1 METLNFL
8 LTIAK
13 VAVGLGFV
21 IFIHELG
28 HFLLAKWNGVKVEKF
43 SIGFGPTIFGWRRGE
58 TEYVLAALPLGGFV
72 KMLGEGPEDQENKTT
87 DPRAYPN
94 KSVSA
99 RMAIIS
105 AGVIMN
111 VFLAVACFVYYYGQ
125 ERLEQPA
132 VLGGVTAGSPAY
144 EAGLRPGD
152 EIVAIDERRNLDY
165 LGLIEKVLF
174 SSQGQVLHF
183 EVRRPGHDGLIG
195 VDIQPRR
202 EATGDRPTIGVLAG
216 RSLEIGGFEPAA
228 GMENPP
234 VYHGLEAKERESKV
248 DVLVAAGPTGKESV
262 PLADKFEYD
271 RELARN
277 ADQPIT
283 HMIERRPISP
293 SRVHSAAVDRSELT
307 LPANHFVDFGFHLAF
322 EPIRAIRKD
331 SPADKAGFR
340 KGDLIVSVDGKDDV
354 DPMQLPTDCLAKAGK
369 PMTFEV
375 QRDAGAGQRKTQSL
389 TVTPDDTPPRT
400 EFATPDI
407 HEPVDVAGLGLCYPV
422 STRIVGVRP
431 NSPASKAGLKPGDVL
446 SALAIPPS
454 KPQPTISGWK
464 AWLPSFLGG
473 AKVEQP
479 KTFEFSE
486 ESPDWLAAF
495 LYLQNLPLQE
505 VELTVN
511 RASKPI
517 KITPEIDRSWHNPY
531 RGLLFY
537 PLVRMAPPQ
546 TLSAAL
552 RSGYE
557 HTIQNILMV
566 YGTFRSLAERRV
578 SPKNLGGPI
587 LIAQVAYSAAGS
599 GFAELIKFLGMLSIN
614 LAVLNF
620 LPIPPLDGGQML
632 FLIAEKIR
640 GRPLPDSALIAG
652 TYVGLLLVLCLMVF
666 VTYQDVFRLFTG

>member
-1 METLNFL
+1 LETLNFL

-28 HFLLAKWNGVKVEKF
+28 HFVLAKWNGVKVEKF

-72 KMLGEGPEDQENKTT
+72 KMLGEGPEDQESKTT

-125 ERLEQPA
+125 EHPEQPA

-152 EIVAIDERRNLDY
+152 EIVAIDERRDLDY
-165 LGLIEKVLF
+165 IGLNEKVLF

-183 EVRRPGHDGLIG
+183 EVKRPGHEGLIG
-195 VDIQPRR
+195 MDIQPRR
-202 EATGDRPTIGVLAG
+202 EATSDRPTIGIIFG
-216 RSLEIGGFEPAA
+216 HSLEIGGFEPQA
-228 GMENPP
+228 GMVNPP
-234 VYHGLEAKERESKV
+234 VYHAIESKGRDSKV
-248 DVLVAAGPTGKESV
+248 DVLVAAGPSGDEPV
-262 PLADKFEYD
+262 PLADNCAYD
-271 RELARN
+271 VSLARN
-277 ADQPIT
+277 ADKAIT
-283 HMIERRPISP
+283 HVIERRTVSP
-293 SRVHSAAVDRSELT
+293 ARVHGKVTDRSVLT
-307 LPANHFVDFGFHLAF
+307 IPTNYFVDFGIRFAI
-322 EPIRAIRKD
+322 EPIRAIRKE
-331 SPADKAGFR
+331 SPAEKAGFR
-340 KGDLIVSVDGKDDV
+340 KGDRIVSVNGHDDF
-354 DPMQLPTDCLAKAGK
+354 DPMQLPSLCLSNAGK

-375 QRDAGAGQRKTQSL
+375 QRDADSGQKKTQTL

-400 EFATPDI
+400 EFATPN
-407 HEPVDVAGLGLCYPV
+407 EPVDIAGLGLCYPV
-422 STRIVGVRP
+422 STHIVGVQP
-431 NSPASKAGLKPGDVL
+431 NSPASKAGLKAGDVL
-446 SALAIPPS
+446 TALAIPPS
-454 KPQPTISGWK
+454 KPQPSASGWR

-473 AKVEQP
+473 TRVERP
-479 KTFEFSE
+479 KTFEFNE
-486 ESPDWLAAF
+486 ESADWFSAF
-495 LYLQNLPLQE
+495 LYLQSRPIQE
-505 VELTVN
+505 IELTVN
-511 RASKPI
+511 HASKPI
-517 KITPEIDRSWHNPY
+517 KITPERDRDWYNPN

-537 PLVRMAPPQ
+537 NLIRMAPPQ
-546 TLSAAL
+546 SFSAAL
-552 RSGYE
+552 KSGYE

-599 GFAELIKFLGMLSIN
+599 GFAELVKFLGMLSIN

>member
-1 METLNFL
+1 MF

-28 HFLLAKWNGVKVEKF
+28 HFVLAKWNGVRVEKF
-43 SIGFGPTIFGWRRGE
+43 SIGFGPTLFGWRRGE

-72 KMLGEGPEDQENKTT
+72 KMLGEGPEEQENKTN

-125 ERLEQPA
+125 EHPEQPA

-152 EIVAIDERRNLDY
+152 EVVAIDDRRDIDY
-165 LGLIEKVLF
+165 SALIEKVLF

-183 EVRRPGHDGLIG
+183 EVKRPGHEGLIG

-202 EATGDRPTIGVLAG
+202 EAKGDRPTIGIISG
-216 RSLEIGGFEPAA
+216 QSLEIGGFKPPA
-228 GMENPP
+228 GMANPP
-234 VYHGLEAKERESKV
+234 DFKVLEGKERESKV
-248 DVLVAAGPTGKESV
+248 DVLVAAGPAGKEPAV
-262 PLADKFEYD
+262 LANNYEYD
-271 RELARN
+271 RALARH
-277 ADQPIT
+277 AHEPIT
-283 HMIERRPISP
+283 HVIERRPVSQT
-293 SRVHSAAVDRSELT
+293 RVHGAAISHSELT
-307 LPANHFVDFGFHLAF
+307 LPPNYFVDFGFRLAI

-331 SPADKAGFR
+331 SPAEQAGFR
-340 KGDLIVSVDGKDDV
+340 VGDRIVAVDGQDEFN
-354 DPMQLPTDCLAKAGK
+354 PLQLPSTCLAKAGQS
-369 PMTFEV
+369 MTFSVE
-375 QRDAGAGQRKTQSL
+375 RDAGGGHRKTLSL

-400 EFATPDI
+400 DFATPNAN
-407 HEPVDVAGLGLCYPV
+407 EPVEVAGLGLCYPV
-422 STRIVGVRP
+422 STHIVGVEP
-431 NSPASKAGLKPGDVL
+431 DSPASQAGLKPGDVI
-446 SALAIPPS
+446 SALVIRPKKLQEPV
-454 KPQPTISGWK
+454 QGWR
-464 AWLPSFLGG
+464 AWLPNFLFGK
-473 AKVEQP
+473 KVEQP
-479 KTFEFSE
+479 VTFAFSE
-486 ESPDWLAAF
+486 ESPDWFEAF
-495 LYLQNLPLQE
+495 LFLQNQPLQD

-511 RASKPI
+511 QSSNPK
-517 KITPEIDRSWHNPY
+517 KITPRPDLTWANPN
-531 RGLLFY
+531 RGLMFY

-546 TLSAAL
+546 NFSAAL
-552 RSGYE
+552 KSGYE

-666 VTYQDVFRLFTG
+666 VTYQDVFRLFFG

>member
-1 METLNFL
+1 LETLNFL
-8 LTIAK
+8 LTVAK

-28 HFLLAKWNGVKVEKF
+28 HFVLAKWNGVKVEKF
-43 SIGFGPTIFGWRRGE
+43 SIGFGATIFGWRRGE

-72 KMLGEGPEDQENKTT
+72 KMLGEGTEEPENKTT

-94 KSVSA
+94 KPVSA

-125 ERLEQPA
+125 EHPVQPV
-132 VLGGVTAGSPAY
+132 VLGGVTAGTPAY

-152 EIVAIDERRNLDY
+152 EVVAIDDRRDIDY
-165 LGLIEKVLF
+165 GALTEKVLF
-174 SSQGQVLHF
+174 SSHGQVLHF
-183 EVRRPGHDGLIG
+183 EVKRPGHDGLIG
-195 VDIQPRR
+195 VDVQPRR
-202 EATGDRPTIGVLAG
+202 EATGDRPTIGIILG
-216 RSLEIGGFEPAA
+216 QSLEIRGFVPPA
-228 GMENPP
+228 GMANPP
-234 VYHGLEAKERESKV
+234 VYHGVEGKERESMV
-248 DVLVAAGPTGKESV
+248 DVLVAAGSTGKEPA
-262 PLADKFEYD
+262 PLADNYDYD
-271 RELARN
+271 REIARN

-283 HMIERRPISP
+283 HQIERRPISP
-293 SRVHSAAVDRSELT
+293 SRVHGAAIDRSVLT
-307 LPANHFVDFGFHLAF
+307 LPQNYFVDFGFRLAI
-322 EPIRAIRKD
+322 EPIRTIRKD
-331 SPADKAGFR
+331 SPAEKAGFR
-340 KGDLIVSVDGKDDV
+340 KGDRIISVNGRDDF
-354 DPMQLPTDCLAKAGK
+354 DPMQLPIQCLTMAGK

-375 QRDAGAGQRKTQSL
+375 QRDAGAGQRKTQTL

-400 EFATPDI
+400 DFATPNAN
-407 HEPVDVAGLGLCYPV
+407 EPVDIAGLGLCYPV

-431 NSPASKAGLKPGDVL
+431 DSPASKAGLKSGDVL
-446 SALAIPPS
+446 SALAIPPT
-454 KPQPTISGWK
+454 KPQPPIPFWR
-464 AWLPSFLGG
+464 ACLPTFLGG
-473 AKVEQP
+473 IRVEQP
-479 KTFEFSE
+479 VKFEFSE
-486 ESPDWLAAF
+486 ESPNWFEAF
-495 LYLQNLPLQE
+495 LHLQNLPIQD

-511 RASKPI
+511 HASKPI
-517 KITPEIDRSWHNPY
+517 KIKPEPAQTWYNPN

-546 TLSAAL
+546 TFSAAL
-552 RSGYE
+552 RSGYD

-620 LPIPPLDGGQML
+620 LPIPPLDGGQMV